1 MHLRFVARCHLV
13 RRFIFQSQIRDKEEE
28 ESLLLLQETEL
39 EQKREANT
47 KESADLGLTV
57 KENAKER
64 VRLLERM
71 NEVESL
77 LADAKNE

>member
-1 MHLRFVARCHLV
+1 MLL
-13 RRFIFQSQIRDKEEE
+13 SKE
-28 ESLLLLQETEL
+28 TKL

-47 KESADLGLTV
+47 KELADLGLTI
-57 KENAKER
+57 KENDQER